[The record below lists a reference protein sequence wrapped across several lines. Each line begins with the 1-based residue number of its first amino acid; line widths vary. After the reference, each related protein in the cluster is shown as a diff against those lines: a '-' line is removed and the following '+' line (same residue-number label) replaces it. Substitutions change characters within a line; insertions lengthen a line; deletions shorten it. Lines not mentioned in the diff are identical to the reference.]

1 MSTHKTPNYK
11 LHKWESQDD
20 FLRTEFNE
28 NFAKIDAEALRI
40 IFGVYTGAYSFSNTT
55 LTKIT
60 LGSKPK
66 AVMIVPYDG
75 TCSNSGGR
83 SYDAIAGAGY
93 PAAGGVLT
101 LDETGF
107 SVYNRDTDYVYLNQ
121 TGKTYYYMAF
131 V

>member
-40 IFGVYTGAYSFSNTT
+40 IFGVYTGSYSFNNTT
-55 LTKIT
+55 PTN
-60 LGSKPK
+60 
-66 AVMIVPYDG
+66 G